1 MTKFPRFIKIRQ
13 VKPAE
18 HIEDIEAA
26 VRAAVKKLVDAGKLD
41 LQCFAGKTTGIAVGS
56 RGIANLPVIVRTMV
70 KIVKEAGGTPVI
82 FAAMGSHGDGMA
94 EGQRE
99 VLASLGITEE
109 AIGAGIRTCADSVE
123 YGVGENGTVI
133 YGNPLALEFDEIIL
147 FNRIKEH
154 TDFEDIT
161 ESGIYKLMAIGIGN
175 PAGARII
182 HTGAICHGR
191 GYGPC
196 IREAGNVMLKKL
208 PVAFALAVTENWKHQ
223 TDYVEAIDPKELL
236 EAESRI
242 LAASKKAAGRLP
254 VEELDSLIVQ
264 ECGKQYSG
272 TTIDT
277 KVVGRIMIQG
287 QKEPESPRI
296 RTIAVLDVTEETH
309 GNTMGLGIADVI
321 TRRLFDKINIHAT
334 GLTGFTS
341 SCVLQAKIPCV
352 VPDDR
357 TAMDVAFTVAG
368 REPMEETDAIY
379 IHDTTA
385 LEYMYVSEHLWNQIR
400 DREDIETLG
409 TLQELSFDEEGA
421 LIPMEF

>member
-1 MTKFPRFIKIRQ
+1 MFPKFIKIRQ
-13 VKPAE
+13 VKDAPHVEDVAAE
-18 HIEDIEAA
+18 L
-26 VRAAVKKLVDAGKLD
+26 RASVDSLEKAGKLD
-41 LQCFAGKTTGIAVGS
+41 RSIFAGKTTGIAVGS
-56 RGIANLPVIVRTMV
+56 RGIANLPLIVRTLV
-70 KIVKEAGGTPVI
+70 EIVREAGGTPVV
-82 FAAMGSHGDGMA
+82 FAAMGSHGDGLA

-99 VLASLGITEE
+99 VLASLGVTEE
-109 AIGAGIRTCADSVE
+109 AIGAAIRTCADSIE
-123 YGVGENGTVI
+123 YGIGADGTTI
-133 YGNPLALEFDEIIL
+133 YGNPLALEFDEVIL
-147 FNRIKEH
+147 FNRVKEH

-196 IREAGNVMLKKL
+196 IREAGDVILKKL

-223 TDYVEAIDPKELL
+223 TDYVEAIDPRELL
-236 EAESRI
+236 ERESHI
-242 LAASKKAAGRLP
+242 LIESKKRAGRLP
-254 VEELDSLIVQ
+254 VEELDALIVQ

-277 KVVGRIMIQG
+277 KVVGRIMING
-287 QKEPESPRI
+287 QKEPSSPRI
-296 RTIAVLDVTEETH
+296 KGIAVLDVTEETH

-334 GLTGFTS
+334 GLTGLTS
-341 SCVLQAKIPCV
+341 SCVHQAKIPCV

-357 TAMDVAFTVAG
+357 MAMDVAFTISG
-368 REPMEETDAIY
+368 REPMEDADAIY

-385 LEYMYVSEHLWNQIR
+385 LEYMYVSEHLWKQIKE
-400 DREDIETLG
+400 REDIETLG
-409 TLQELSFDEEGA
+409 ELKELEFDADGA
-421 LIPMEF
+421 LLPMEF

>member
-1 MTKFPRFIKIRQ
+1 MFPKFIRIRQ
-13 VKPAE
+13 VKPADR
-18 HIEDIEAA
+18 IENVALEVRNA
-26 VRAAVKKLVDAGKLD
+26 VSILENAGKLEPAS
-41 LQCFAGKTTGIAVGS
+41 LEGKTVGIAVGS
-56 RGIANLPVIVRTMV
+56 RGIANLPVIVRTLV
-70 KIVKEAGGTPVI
+70 EIVKEAGGIPTI
-82 FAAMGSHGDGMA
+82 FAAMGSHGDGQA

-99 VLASLGITEE
+99 VLQSLGVTEE
-109 AIGAGIRTCADSVE
+109 AVGAPIRTCAESVV
-123 YGVGENGTVI
+123 YGTGAEGTVI
-133 YGNPLALEFDEIIL
+133 YGNPLATEFDKVIL

-182 HTGAICHGR
+182 HTGAIRR

-196 IREAGNVMLKKL
+196 IREAGDVILKKL
-208 PVAFALAVTENWKHQ
+208 PVAFALAVTENWKHE
-223 TDYVEAIDPKELL
+223 TDYVEAIDPRELL

-242 LAASKKAAGRLP
+242 LARSKERAGRLP
-254 VEELDSLIVQ
+254 VDELDTLIVQ

-277 KVVGRIMIQG
+277 KVVGRIMIRG
-287 QKEPESPRI
+287 QKEPEKPVI
-296 RTIAVLDVTEETH
+296 KTIAVLDVTEETH

-334 GLTGFTS
+334 GLTGLTS
-341 SCVLQAKIPCV
+341 SCLLQAKIPCV

-357 TAMDVAFTVAG
+357 SAIDVAFTAAG
-368 REPMEETDAIY
+368 LEHMEEADAVY

-385 LEYMYVSEHLWNQIR
+385 LEYMYVSEHLWNKIK

-409 TLQELSFDEEGA
+409 EPEELIFDAEGA
-421 LIPMEF
+421 LKPGHFHS

>member
-1 MTKFPRFIKIRQ
+1 MFPRFVRIRQ
-13 VKPAE
+13 IKPADR
-18 HIEDIEAA
+18 IENVANEVRNA
-26 VRAAVKKLVDAGKLD
+26 VAGLQNAGKLD
-41 LQCFAGKTTGIAVGS
+41 LSKLNGKSVGIAVGS
-56 RGIANLPVIVRTMV
+56 RGIANLPVIVRTLV
-70 KIVKEAGGTPVI
+70 DIVKEADGRPTV
-82 FAAMGSHGDGMA
+82 FAAMGSHGDGQA

-99 VLASLGITEE
+99 VLASLGVTEE
-109 AIGAGIRTCADSVE
+109 AVGAPIRTCADSIV
-123 YGVGENGTVI
+123 YGTGENGTVI
-133 YGNPLALEFDEIIL
+133 YGNPLALEFDQVIL

-154 TDFEDIT
+154 TDFVDIT

-182 HTGAICHGR
+182 HTGAIRR

-196 IREAGNVMLKKL
+196 IREAGNVILKRL
-208 PVAFALAVTENWKHQ
+208 PVIFALAVTENWKHE

-242 LAASKKAAGRLP
+242 LARSKERAGRLP
-254 VEELDSLIVQ
+254 VDELDTLIVQ

-277 KVVGRIMIQG
+277 KVVGRIMIRG
-287 QKEPESPRI
+287 QKEPEKPVI

-334 GLTGFTS
+334 GLTGLTS
-341 SCVLQAKIPCV
+341 SCLLQAKIPCV

-357 TAMDVAFTVAG
+357 SAIDVAFTAAG
-368 REPMEETDAIY
+368 LEKMEDADAVY

-385 LEYMYVSEHLWNQIR
+385 LEYMYVSEHLWKKIK
-400 DREDIETLG
+400 DRNDIETLG
-409 TLQELSFDEEGA
+409 EPEELVFDEEGT
-421 LIPMEF
+421 LKEGRFH

>member
-1 MTKFPRFIKIRQ
+1 MFPKFVKIRQ
-13 VKPAE
+13 VKDAP
-18 HIEDIEAA
+18 HIEDIAA
-26 VRAAVKKLVDAGKLD
+26 EIRASVKELEKAGKLD
-41 LQCFAGKTTGIAVGS
+41 RGIFAGKTTGIAVGS
-56 RGIANLPVIVRTMV
+56 RGIANLPLIVRTLV
-70 KIVKEAGGTPVI
+70 EIVREAGGTPVV
-82 FAAMGSHGDGMA
+82 FAAMGSHGDGLA

-99 VLASLGITEE
+99 VLASLGVTEE
-109 AIGAGIRTCADSVE
+109 AVGTEIRTCADSVE
-123 YGVGENGTVI
+123 YGVGADGTTI
-133 YGNPLALEFDEIIL
+133 YGNPLALEFDEVVL

-182 HTGAICHGR
+182 HTGAICRGR

-196 IREAGNVMLKKL
+196 IREAGNVILKKL

-223 TDYVEAIDPKELL
+223 TDYVEAIDPHELL
-236 EAESRI
+236 ERESHI
-242 LAASKKAAGRLP
+242 LTESKKRAGRLP
-254 VEELDSLIVQ
+254 VEELDTLIVQ

-277 KVVGRIMIQG
+277 KVVGRIMING
-287 QKEPESPRI
+287 QKEPASPRI
-296 RTIAVLDVTEETH
+296 RGIAVLDVTEETH

-334 GLTGFTS
+334 GLTGLTS
-341 SCVLQAKIPCV
+341 SCVHQAKIPCV

-357 TAMDVAFTVAG
+357 MAMDVAFTISG
-368 REPMEETDAIY
+368 REPMEDADAIY

-385 LEYMYVSEHLWNQIR
+385 LEYMYASEHLWKQIK

-409 TLQELSFDEEGA
+409 ELKELEFDADGA
-421 LIPMEF
+421 LVPMEF

>member
-41 LQCFAGKTTGIAVGS
+41 LHRFAGKTTGIAVGS

>member
-1 MTKFPRFIKIRQ
+1 MFPRFIKIRQ
-13 VKPAE
+13 KKNAE
-18 HIEDIEAA
+18 HIEDVEAA
-26 VRAAVKKLVDAGKLD
+26 VRASVKALESAGKLD
-41 LQCFAGKTTGIAVGS
+41 LKVFAGKTTGIAVGS
-56 RGIANLPVIVRTMV
+56 RGIANLPVIVRTLV
-70 KIVKEAGGTPVI
+70 KIVREAGGDPVV
-82 FAAMGSHGDGMA
+82 FAAMGSHGDGQA

-99 VLASLGITEE
+99 VLASLGVTEE
-109 AIGAGIRTCADSVE
+109 SIGTAIRTCADSVE
-123 YGVGENGTVI
+123 YGVGENGTTI
-133 YGNPLALEFDEIIL
+133 YGNPLALEFDKIIL
-147 FNRIKEH
+147 FNRVKEH

-175 PAGARII
+175 PKGARII

-242 LAASKKAAGRLP
+242 LAASKKRAGRLP

-264 ECGKQYSG
+264 EAGKQYSG
-272 TTIDT
+272 TMIDT
-277 KVVGRIMIQG
+277 KVVGRIMIHG
-287 QKEPESPRI
+287 QKEPASPRI
-296 RTIAVLDVTEETH
+296 RSIAVLDLTKESH

-321 TRRLFDKINIHAT
+321 PRRLFDKINIHAT

-368 REPMEETDAIY
+368 HEPMEETDAIY

-385 LEYMYVSEHLWNQIR
+385 LEYMYVSEHLWEKIK
-400 DREDIETLG
+400 DRADIETLSEAE
-409 TLQELSFDEEGA
+409 ELCFEEDGSLKPMSF
-421 LIPMEF
+421 

>member
-1 MTKFPRFIKIRQ
+1 MFPKFIKIRQ
-13 VKPAE
+13 IKESECV
-18 HIEDIEAA
+18 DDVAA
-26 VRAAVKKLVDAGKLD
+26 AIRASVESLKQAGKLD
-41 LQCFAGKTTGIAVGS
+41 PGIFAGKTTGIAVGS
-56 RGIANLPVIVRTMV
+56 RGIANLPLIVRTLV
-70 KIVKEAGGTPVI
+70 EIVREAGGRPVV

-99 VLASLGITEE
+99 VLASLGVTEE
-109 AIGAGIRTCADSVE
+109 SIGTEIRTCADSVE
-123 YGVGENGTVI
+123 YGTGADGTVI
-133 YGNPLALEFDEIIL
+133 YGNPLALEFDRIVL
-147 FNRIKEH
+147 FNRVKEH

-196 IREAGNVMLKKL
+196 IREAGDVMLKKL

-223 TDYVEAIDPKELL
+223 TDYVEAIDPRELL

-242 LAASKKAAGRLP
+242 LARSKKRAGRLP
-254 VEELDSLIVQ
+254 VEELDALIVQ

-272 TTIDT
+272 TCIDT
-277 KVVGRIMIQG
+277 KVCGRIMING
-287 QKEPESPRI
+287 QKEPASPRI
-296 RTIAVLDVTEETH
+296 KGIAVLDVTEETH

-321 TRRLFDKINIHAT
+321 SRRLFDKINIHAT
-334 GLTGFTS
+334 GLTGLTS
-341 SCVLQAKIPCV
+341 SCVHQAKIPCV

-357 TAMDVAFTVAG
+357 MAMDVAFTISG
-368 REPMEETDAIY
+368 HEPMEDADAIL

-385 LEYMYVSEHLWNQIR
+385 LEYMYASEHLWKKIR
-400 DREDIETLG
+400 EREDIETLG
-409 TLQELSFDEEGA
+409 ELMELPFDENGA
-421 LIPMEF
+421 LQNMW